1 MSEKVQ
7 KSESEWREL
16 LSEEQFAVCRG
27 KGTEPAF
34 TGVYHDCK
42 DDGVYRCVCCG
53 HELFDARAKYDSGTG
68 WPSFGEPLAEDR
80 VRIEEDRSHGMLHIE
95 VLCARCDSHL
105 GHVFP
110 DGPTP
115 TGQRYC
121 MNSVS
126 LDLQPRDKEGSE

>member
-80 VRIEEDRSHGMLHIE
+80 VRIEEDRSHGMLRIE